1 MGHNKPFLSRI
12 RARFASLL
20 RACLQRLLISSC
32 PAPSGNEGYT
42 SIMSDVLHP
51 AAADALSAD
60 RSDAGSDTGSDTGP
74 ETRSRAAA
82 RLASAPSADSAASAS
97 LPSAAPVDAS
107 PPLAGASLP
116 SVLAAP
122 IEAPPLSAPVD
133 VQTLAALFGNA
144 LASVM
149 QQSVPPPAP
158 PRGPTVAPQAYRIDS
173 NEHAPG
179 TILVNQVRVPPGF
192 SFSKETTQRS
202 VADWLNLVEHFC
214 VSFRVAH
221 PVAMASTHLQDA
233 ALHWFL
239 TWLDTR
245 DPHTISWSDFR
256 AAMLA
261 SPLVDPGS
269 VQALLDQHRSLTQGS
284 RGVLEYVRTATALR
298 QRGSTHRF
306 LKDYP
311 EHFWLEGFRA
321 GLKRDL
327 QARMPALTESTTF
340 ADYTTLAVNIGRPL
354 ETSAAGGGHSR
365 WPRRSGGGTGASP
378 TVAALAPP
386 AAFADDEQALAQWE
400 REHLKGPE
408 RREARLKRQACTFCG
423 ISGHR
428 ANQCPAKSTPSVNAV
443 AHQDILVDTENG
455 GGAAY

>member
-1 MGHNKPFLSRI
+1 
-12 RARFASLL
+12 
-20 RACLQRLLISSC
+20 
-32 PAPSGNEGYT
+32 
-42 SIMSDVLHP
+42 
-51 AAADALSAD
+51 
-60 RSDAGSDTGSDTGP
+60 
-74 ETRSRAAA
+74 
-82 RLASAPSADSAASAS
+82 
-97 LPSAAPVDAS
+97 
-107 PPLAGASLP
+107 
-116 SVLAAP
+116 
-122 IEAPPLSAPVD
+122 
-133 VQTLAALFGNA
+133 
-144 LASVM
+144 
-149 QQSVPPPAP
+149 
-158 PRGPTVAPQAYRIDS
+158 VAPQAYRIDS

-269 VQALLDQHRSLTQGS
+269 VQALL
-284 RGVLEYVRTATALR
+284 
-298 QRGSTHRF
+298 
-306 LKDYP
+306 
-311 EHFWLEGFRA
+311 
-321 GLKRDL
+321 
-327 QARMPALTESTTF
+327 
-340 ADYTTLAVNIGRPL
+340 
-354 ETSAAGGGHSR
+354 
-365 WPRRSGGGTGASP
+365 
-378 TVAALAPP
+378 
-386 AAFADDEQALAQWE
+386 EQALAQWE

-428 ANQCPAKSTPSVNAV
+428 ASQCPAKGTPSVNAV
-443 AHQDILVDTENG
+443 AHQEIRVDTENG
-455 GGAAY
+455 EGAAY

>member
-1 MGHNKPFLSRI
+1 MSNDNAI
-12 RARFASLL
+12 LL
-20 RACLQRLLISSC
+20 
-32 PAPSGNEGYT
+32 
-42 SIMSDVLHP
+42 
-51 AAADALSAD
+51 AAADASAGD
-60 RSDAGSDTGSDTGP
+60 RSDASGSETGADSP
-74 ETRSRAAA
+74 RVTRARSAA
-82 RLASAPSADSAASAS
+82 RLAAAAARARSADPAAEASRQLRSPAAPVDVNASTTAAPVSAS
-97 LPSAAPVDAS
+97 PLSAAPVD
-107 PPLAGASLP
+107 
-116 SVLAAP
+116 
-122 IEAPPLSAPVD
+122 
-133 VQTLAALFGNA
+133 VQA
-144 LASVM
+144 LASLLSTALASAM
-149 QQSVPPPAP
+149 QQSAPPPAS
-158 PRGPTVAPQAYRIDS
+158 RTVAPLPYRIDS

-179 TILVNQVRVPPGF
+179 TLLVNQVRIPPNF

-221 PVAMASTHLQDA
+221 PVALASTHLQEA

-239 TWLDTR
+239 TWLETR
-245 DPHTISWSDFR
+245 DPHAVAWSDFR

-269 VQALLDQHRSLTQGS
+269 VQALLDQQRALTQGS

-327 QARMPALTESTTF
+327 QSRMPAITESTSF
-340 ADYTTLAVNIGRPL
+340 ADYTTMAVNIGRPL

-365 WPRRSGGGTGASP
+365 WPRRSGGGTGAST

-386 AAFADDEQALAQWE
+386 EAFANDEPALAQWE

-428 ANQCPAKSTPSVNAV
+428 ASQCPAKGTPSVNAV
-443 AHQDILVDTENG
+443 AHQEIRVDTENG
-455 GGAAY
+455 EGAAH

>member
-1 MGHNKPFLSRI
+1 MDVQAL
-12 RARFASLL
+12 ASLL
-20 RACLQRLLISSC
+20 GTA
-32 PAPSGNEGYT
+32 
-42 SIMSDVLHP
+42 
-51 AAADALSAD
+51 
-60 RSDAGSDTGSDTGP
+60 
-74 ETRSRAAA
+74 
-82 RLASAPSADSAASAS
+82 LASA
-97 LPSAAPVDAS
+97 
-107 PPLAGASLP
+107 
-116 SVLAAP
+116 
-122 IEAPPLSAPVD
+122 
-133 VQTLAALFGNA
+133 
-144 LASVM
+144 M
-149 QQSVPPPAP
+149 QQSAPPPAS
-158 PRGPTVAPQAYRIDS
+158 RTVAPLPYRIDS

-179 TILVNQVRVPPGF
+179 TLLVNQVRIPPNF

-221 PVAMASTHLQDA
+221 PVALASTHLQEA

-239 TWLDTR
+239 TWLETR
-245 DPHTISWSDFR
+245 DPHAVAWSDFR

-269 VQALLDQHRSLTQGS
+269 VQALLDQQRALTQGS

-327 QARMPALTESTTF
+327 QSRMPAITESTSF
-340 ADYTTLAVNIGRPL
+340 ADYTTMAVNVGRPL

-365 WPRRSGGGTGASP
+365 WPRRSGGGTGAST

-386 AAFADDEQALAQWE
+386 EAFANDEPALAQWE

-428 ANQCPAKSTPSVNAV
+428 ASQCPAKGTPSVNAV
-443 AHQDILVDTENG
+443 AHQEILVDTENG
-455 GGAAY
+455 EGAAH

>member
-1 MGHNKPFLSRI
+1 
-12 RARFASLL
+12 
-20 RACLQRLLISSC
+20 
-32 PAPSGNEGYT
+32 
-42 SIMSDVLHP
+42 
-51 AAADALSAD
+51 
-60 RSDAGSDTGSDTGP
+60 
-74 ETRSRAAA
+74 
-82 RLASAPSADSAASAS
+82 
-97 LPSAAPVDAS
+97 
-107 PPLAGASLP
+107 
-116 SVLAAP
+116 
-122 IEAPPLSAPVD
+122 VD

-327 QARMPALTESTTF
+327 QARMPAITESTTF

-386 AAFADDEQALAQWE
+386 AAFTDDEQALAQWE

-443 AHQDILVDTENG
+443 AHQEILVDTENG